1 MNTLA
6 VNNPLA
12 SEIQCTEDELIV
24 SLKDG
29 RALHLPLSWF
39 PKLLHATPTQRNDF
53 EILGDGEGVH
63 WDGIDEDLS
72 VRGFLQGISVKQVS
86 A

>member
-6 VNNPLA
+6 INNPLA
-12 SEIQCTEDELIV
+12 SEIKCTEDELIV

-29 RALHLPLSWF
+29 RVLHRPLSWF
-39 PKLLHATPTQRNDF
+39 PKLLHATPSQRNDF

-63 WDGIDEDLS
+63 WDSIDEDLS
-72 VRGFLQGISVKQVS
+72 VKGFLQGISIEQVS

>member
-6 VNNPLA
+6 INNPLA
-12 SEIQCTEDELIV
+12 SEIKCTEDELIV

-29 RALHLPLSWF
+29 RVLHLPLSWF
-39 PKLLHATPTQRNDF
+39 PRLLHATPMQRNDF
-53 EILGDGEGVH
+53 EILGDGEGVY
-63 WDGIDEDLS
+63 WDSIDEDLS
-72 VRGFLQGISVKQVS
+72 VKGFLQGISIEQVS

>member
-1 MNTLA
+1 MIHK
-6 VNNPLA
+6 PLA
-12 SEIQCTEDELIV
+12 NDVKCGDNELIV

-29 RALHLPLSWF
+29 RVLHMPLSWF
-39 PKLLHATPTQRNDF
+39 PKLLHATPSQRNDF

-63 WDGIDEDLS
+63 WYSIDEDLS
-72 VRGFLQGISVKQVS
+72 VKGFLQGISIEQVS

>member
-1 MNTLA
+1 MIA
-6 VNNPLA
+6 NPLA
-12 SEIQCTEDELIV
+12 SEIKCTDDELIV

-29 RALHLPLSWF
+29 MVLHLPLSWF
-39 PKLLHATPTQRNDF
+39 PKLLHATLSQRNNF

-63 WDGIDEDLS
+63 WGSIDEDLS
-72 VRGFLQGISVKQVS
+72 VKGFLQGISVRQVS

>member
-6 VNNPLA
+6 ISNPLA
-12 SEIQCTEDELIV
+12 SDIKCTDDELIV
-24 SLKDG
+24 FLKDG
-29 RALHLPLSWF
+29 RVLHLPLTWF
-39 PKLLHATPTQRNDF
+39 PKLLHATPVQRNDF

-63 WDGIDEDLS
+63 WNSIDEDLS
-72 VRGFLQGISVKQVS
+72 VKGFLQGISVQQVS

>member
-6 VNNPLA
+6 VNNHLA
-12 SEIQCTEDELIV
+12 SDVKCTEDELIV

-29 RALHLPLSWF
+29 RVLHLPLFWF
-39 PKLLHATPTQRNDF
+39 PKLLHATQSQRNDF

-63 WDGIDEDLS
+63 WDEIDEDLS
-72 VRGFLQGISVKQVS
+72 VKGFL
-86 A
+86 